1 MNVVMHI
8 LSSYCEMCSKL
19 GCLDKLYQKNDNS
32 IAVNGIYNSCFPVP
46 SQHKNCLLAQV
57 FPLYVV
63 FTCFPAGSA
72 DVNGLT
78 AVHSTSVITGL
89 IQSLTFH

>member
-1 MNVVMHI
+1 M
-8 LSSYCEMCSKL
+8 
-19 GCLDKLYQKNDNS
+19 D
-32 IAVNGIYNSCFPVP
+32 GIYSLSFQAPLL
-46 SQHKNCLLAQV
+46 HKNCLLAQV

>member
-1 MNVVMHI
+1 MT
-8 LSSYCEMCSKL
+8 LAL
-19 GCLDKLYQKNDNS
+19 
-32 IAVNGIYNSCFPVP
+32 VNGIYNSRFRAPLL
-46 SQHKNCLLAQV
+46 HKICLLAQV

>member
-1 MNVVMHI
+1 M
-8 LSSYCEMCSKL
+8 L
-19 GCLDKLYQKNDNS
+19 
-32 IAVNGIYNSCFPVP
+32 P
-46 SQHKNCLLAQV
+46 STSTAQNLFISTSFSFV
-57 FPLYVV
+57 CCVYL
-63 FTCFPAGSA
+63 FPAGSA